1 MSFRAK
7 FRIVPLLLASLIFMN
22 CLGVYLIA
30 FAQTS
35 LHRISEYVHSSGTSA
50 TLTLTTDE
58 WAQVNWIG
66 ERDFVYNGNVYDM
79 NSFSAVNGKVKV
91 NVSVDAEERNTID
104 RLADNDTH
112 QKQTSLP
119 SLKDIFKSISECE
132 DPSFINFSMSVPSSA
147 AALPLYTAP
156 HSSVIRTVTA
166 PPPRVA

>member
-1 MSFRAK
+1 
-7 FRIVPLLLASLIFMN
+7 
-22 CLGVYLIA
+22 
-30 FAQTS
+30 
-35 LHRISEYVHSSGTSA
+35 
-50 TLTLTTDE
+50 
-58 WAQVNWIG
+58 
-66 ERDFVYNGNVYDM
+66 
-79 NSFSAVNGKVKV
+79 
-91 NVSVDAEERNTID
+91 D